1 MAPGCSFQFH
11 HGRIRAGDNIPASM
25 SLRNTGQWCVGS
37 IGISGPSSAGARV
50 VDQPNHGELRMR
62 VVDGGVVFVYRP
74 GAGYRGSDR
83 FLISMPSGGGYDY
96 NLAAS
101 VTVDP

>member
-1 MAPGCSFQFH
+1 
-11 HGRIRAGDNIPASM
+11 M

-37 IGISGPSSAGARV
+37 IGMSRSSSAGTRV
-50 VDQPNHGELRMR
+50 VDQPNHGELRMK

-74 GAGYRGSDR
+74 GSGYQGSDR
-83 FLISMPSGGGYDY
+83 FLISMPSGGGSDY

-101 VTVDP
+101 VSVDP